1 VSGAKLTDD
10 RGLLESPAGV
20 NLGHAAVKSGAYG
33 RRWPRLVV
41 RFIGL
46 TYLALLLAL
55 PVGLIFVRT
64 FAAGLEPV
72 LTVLRSP
79 DFQHAFWLTVTL
91 AAIAVPINT
100 VFGVITAIT
109 LVRRRFPGRGLL
121 NSVIDLPF
129 ALSPVVIGL
138 SLLLVYGQNG
148 LLGDSLKSMGFQ
160 VIFAMPSMV
169 LATIFVSL
177 PFVVREVM
185 PVLREIGT
193 DQEEAA
199 YTLGASP
206 WRTFWRVTLPSI
218 RWGVIYG
225 VVLTTA
231 RSLGEFGA
239 VSVVSGR
246 LSGKTETLTLYVEE
260 RYSEFD
266 LIGAYT
272 AAVVLAM
279 IAVAV
284 LLAMNGLQSGR
295 GTRAREWITDLIRM
309 DRRKR
314 QTTTDSDLPTISPSS
329 SEV

>member
-1 VSGAKLTDD
+1 M
-10 RGLLESPAGV
+10 
-20 NLGHAAVKSGAYG
+20 
-33 RRWPRLVV
+33 
-41 RFIGL
+41 
-46 TYLALLLAL
+46 LLAL

-64 FAAGLEPV
+64 FASGLEPV
-72 LTVLRSP
+72 FVVLRSP

-100 VFGVITAIT
+100 VFGVVTALT
-109 LVRRRFPGRGLL
+109 LVRRRFPGRNLL

-148 LLGDSLKSMGFQ
+148 WLGGWLKSMGFQ

-169 LATIFVSL
+169 LATVFVSL

-199 YTLGASP
+199 STLGAGAFT
-206 WRTFWRVTLPSI
+206 TFRRVTLPAI
-218 RWGVIYG
+218 RWAIAYG

-231 RSLGEFGA
+231 RSIGEFGA

-246 LSGKTETLTLYVEE
+246 ISGRTETLTLLVQD
-260 RYSEFD
+260 RYESFD
-266 LIGAYT
+266 VTGAY
-272 AAVVLAM
+272 AAS
-279 IAVAV
+279 V
-284 LLAMNGLQSGR
+284 LLALIAI
-295 GTRAREWITDLIRM
+295 GTLLLMTMFRPREERT
-309 DRRKR
+309 
-314 QTTTDSDLPTISPSS
+314 
-329 SEV
+329 

>member
-1 VSGAKLTDD
+1 MTSTAVTERQGT
-10 RGLLESPAGV
+10 RSP
-20 NLGHAAVKSGAYG
+20 SYG
-33 RRWPRLVV
+33 RRWPRLLI
-41 RFIGL
+41 RSIGL
-46 TYLALLLAL
+46 LYLALLLAL

-64 FAAGLEPV
+64 FAGGLEPV
-72 LTVLRSP
+72 FTALRSP

-121 NSVIDLPF
+121 NAIIDLPF

-138 SLLLVYGQNG
+138 SLVLVYGQNG
-148 LLGDSLKSMGFQ
+148 WFGSFLKASGFQ
-160 VIFAMPSMV
+160 VIFAVPGMV
-169 LATIFVSL
+169 LATVFVSL
-177 PFVVREVM
+177 PFVVREVI

-206 WRTFWRVTLPSI
+206 ARTFLRVTLPAI

-231 RSLGEFGA
+231 RSLGELGA

-246 LSGKTETLTLYVEE
+246 ISGKTETLTLYVEE

-272 AAVVLAM
+272 AAVVLAL

-284 LLAMNGLQSGR
+284 LLAMNALQSGR
-295 GTRAREWITDLIRM
+295 GNQAREWVTDLLRLGRGK
-309 DRRKR
+309 RRPP
-314 QTTTDSDLPTISPSS
+314 SDNDTEKAALDTNR
-329 SEV
+329 SEI

>member
-1 VSGAKLTDD
+1 VTTVGASHQAT
-10 RGLLESPAGV
+10 RNPAG
-20 NLGHAAVKSGAYG
+20 YG
-33 RRWPRLVV
+33 RRWPRLLI

-46 TYLALLLAL
+46 LYLALLLAL

-64 FAAGLEPV
+64 FAGGLEPV
-72 LTVLRSP
+72 LAALRSP
-79 DFQHAFWLTVTL
+79 AFQHAFWLTLTL

-138 SLLLVYGQNG
+138 SLVLVYGQNG
-148 LLGDSLKSMGFQ
+148 LFGGFLKANGFQ
-160 VIFAMPSMV
+160 VIFAVPGMV
-169 LATIFVSL
+169 LATVFVSL

-206 WRTFWRVTLPSI
+206 LRTFWRVTLPAI

-266 LIGAYT
+266 LVGAYT

-279 IAVAV
+279 IAIAV
-284 LLAMNGLQSGR
+284 LLAMNALQSGR
-295 GTRAREWITDLIRM
+295 GSRAREWVTDILRTG
-309 DRRKR
+309 RR
-314 QTTTDSDLPTISPSS
+314 TPVAAAAG
-329 SEV
+329 SEVTTKQAEV